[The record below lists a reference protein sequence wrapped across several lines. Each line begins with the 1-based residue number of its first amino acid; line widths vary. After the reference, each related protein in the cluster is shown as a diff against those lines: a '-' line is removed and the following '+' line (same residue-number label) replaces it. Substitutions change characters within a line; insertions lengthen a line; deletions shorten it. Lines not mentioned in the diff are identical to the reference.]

1 MFIRLRTWWDRKRTT
16 TADNQTSQSGFTIVE
31 TTVAMSV
38 VFVVLT
44 GTLATFGAGVKNMVN
59 GRQRTAAVSVAR
71 GVIEEARAG
80 LYSQIGHDL
89 SDPTL
94 DDDPDV
100 SGSPPAFEGEQLVGL
115 ASPIFTQHRWDEMVD
130 GETYTVEV
138 YVTWVTT
145 GSERYKRITVEVA
158 WQRAQYDTAV
168 VDDHVRMSSFLFAAG
183 VPPDPLL
190 DGVVTV
196 DGGTTTVA
204 GTLADV
210 DLERAVVYNPSASGT
225 LTSLFTREAAGN
237 ATSAS
242 ATVDTLSGTVSGCD
256 VDSTGQHTECSGI
269 RAETTTDSDTATAVP
284 EHDEDGPRFDTAH
297 SVSSGSVFDL
307 ALGANDSVDSEST
320 SRSCHSCFSEMLG
333 DDDRLAHHWSEGAGP
348 DTVDF
353 GFDVG
358 PIDGSLI
365 RTSGNSTST
374 ATLDQDEVSSSQLL
388 TTTGRLQMPAVDVL
402 ALTQGPSNLAAAVH
416 VGAVDVTVEAQ
427 AGPTAASPSVSG
439 DAITVDI
446 YDTLSDGS
454 LGYRTIS
461 VNPGEEREE
470 TASVSYDAN
479 GATVSFTTTV
489 ISGGKSVANT
499 TDSSGNIDYAE
510 ASLTNW
516 LRIQI
521 AVVVT
526 DDNGTIADST
536 LEFDYGRLSA
546 RAQYEV
552 GE

>member
-1 MFIRLRTWWDRKRTT
+1 MFFQLQTWWNRKRTT

-44 GTLATFGAGVKNMVN
+44 GTLATFGAGVKNVVN

-80 LYSQIGHDL
+80 LYSQVGHDL
-89 SDPTL
+89 SDPTIN
-94 DDDPDV
+94 DDPDV
-100 SGSPPAFEGEQLVGL
+100 SGSPPAFEGEELVGL
-115 ASPIFTQHRWDEMVD
+115 ASPIFTEHRWDETSNS
-130 GETYTVEV
+130 ETYTVEV

-145 GSERYKRITVEVA
+145 GSERYKRITVEVT

-196 DGGTTTVA
+196 DGGTTTVS
-204 GTLADV
+204 GTLAGV
-210 DLERAVVYNPSASGT
+210 DLERAVVYNPGASGT

-242 ATVDTLSGTVSGCD
+242 ATVDTLSGSVSGCD
-256 VDSTGQHTECSGI
+256 VDGTGKHTECSGI

-284 EHDEDGPRFDTAH
+284 EHGEDGPRYDIAH
-297 SVSSGSVFDL
+297 SVSSGSIFDL
-307 ALGANDSVDSEST
+307 DLGANDSVDSEST

-333 DDDRLAHHWSEGAGP
+333 DDDRFAHHWSEGTGP
-348 DTVDF
+348 DAVDF

-358 PIDGSLI
+358 PIDGSLL
-365 RTSGNSTST
+365 RTSGNSQST
-374 ATLDQDEVSSSQLL
+374 ATLDQDEVSDSQLMA
-388 TTTGRLQMPAVDVL
+388 TTGRLQMPGVEVL
-402 ALTQGPSNLAAAVH
+402 ALTQAPSNLVAAVQ
-416 VGAVDVTVEAQ
+416 VSAVDVTVEAQ
-427 AGPTAASPSVSG
+427 AGPMASSPSVSG
-439 DAITVDI
+439 DAMTVDI

-461 VNPGEEREE
+461 VQPGEDREE
-470 TASVSYDAN
+470 TAGFSYLN
-479 GATVSFTTTV
+479 SGATVSVTTTV
-489 ISGGKSVANT
+489 ISGGKSVTNT
-499 TDSSGNIDYAE
+499 TDGNGDIDYAQ

-521 AVVVT
+521 DIVIT
-526 DDNGTIADST
+526 DDDSTIADTT
-536 LEFDYGRLSA
+536 LEVDYGRLSA